1 MKKLSQVILI
11 SILILVLALTGCGGG
26 SGGGGNSG
34 GGNDGDGNSGG
45 GGGNPGGDSGG
56 SSSYN
61 GVAFT
66 MIDVPSWSYEIAQ
79 TEVTYELWSAV
90 YTWALAN
97 GYNFFH
103 AGTKGSSGSGS
114 DQQPVTNVNWIDAIV
129 WCNALTEYYAAKGGT
144 SYKCVYYN
152 DANYQTPMRDS
163 DTTNYTPYIFAAAT
177 GNQDMPGCTAN
188 GFRLPTSDELHQA
201 AGYIDGSAVYPDNYA
216 SGADAAFDAIEAP
229 TDIDGDG
236 DYRLTSDVAR
246 YSANS
251 GGSTWPVKSKS
262 PNKLGLYDMSGN
274 VWEICFNDTGGGR
287 RFAYGGSWQSSA
299 ADLRAS
305 WYFGSE
311 GNPYHYGNVY
321 GFRPV
326 RTK

>member
-1 MKKLSQVILI
+1 MKKLSYVVLVLILT
-11 SILILVLALTGCGGG
+11 LVLALTGCGGG
-26 SGGGGNSG
+26 S
-34 GGNDGDGNSGG
+34 DGG
-45 GGGNPGGDSGG
+45 GGGNPGGISG
-56 SSSYN
+56 YT

-66 MIDVPSWSYEIAQ
+66 MVDVPLQSYEIAQ

-90 YTWALAN
+90 YTWAFAN
-97 GYNFFH
+97 GYNFKH

-114 DQQPVTNVNWIDAIV
+114 DQQPVTNVNWLDAIV

-144 SYKCVYYN
+144 SYQCVYYD
-152 DANYQTPMRDS
+152 DANYQTPMRNS
-163 DTTNYTPYIFAAAT
+163 DTSNYTPYIFAAAP

-216 SGADAAFDAIEAP
+216 SGADAACEATEAP
-229 TDIDGDG
+229 TDIDDDG

-246 YSANS
+246 YSGNS
-251 GGSTWPVKSKS
+251 GGHTWPVKSKS
-262 PNKLGLYDMSGN
+262 PNKLGLYDISGN
-274 VWEICFNDTGGGR
+274 VWEICFNNTGDAYR
-287 RFAYGGSWQSSA
+287 KIYGGSWKSVA
-299 ADLRAS
+299 AS
-305 WYFGSE
+305 VTVGSLWDMGST
-311 GNPYHYGNVY
+311 GNPYSFSNDY